1 LKKIGEE
8 MTFLIRESSNRAGQ
22 DYTISVYTNGSV
34 RHSPIF
40 REGSDL
46 MLMSLTFTSL
56 VDLVNFYRRKPI
68 FRQLTLQNP
77 AKPYS
82 EYFSG
87 RQRTAPEIN
96 TDIIF
101 KPLGPAISLKADEV
115 EPGKFCCHFQLTLNE
130 I

>member
-1 LKKIGEE
+1 

-40 REGSDL
+40 RDGSDL

-82 EYFSG
+82 EFFFK
-87 RQRTAPEIN
+87 RQHTAQEIN
-96 TDIIF
+96 KDIIF
-101 KPLGPAISLKADEV
+101 KPLGPVISLKADEF
-115 EPGKFCCHFQLTLNE
+115 EPGKFCCPCKLTLNE